1 MGREAPV
8 TADTFLSVPAC
19 DVSHLGEGV
28 DVVIVGAPDGTPC
41 TPGEASHARDAP
53 DAMRRSIKAAASDL
67 TRWDFDQ
74 NGPLLAKD
82 LTVRNA
88 GNIVTDPATPG
99 RNRENIRAAIR
110 AILDA
115 SAVPVLLGGDDSGR
129 FRSLK
134 HSKRTDRLPLFKLM
148 HISTGAKRETALR
161 YTFSSPMRRASE
173 MPLVE
178 RIVQVGIRGI
188 GASRKG
194 DLDDALH
201 WGARI
206 ISAST
211 WREASS
217 RLHSEGAR
225 CVITIDCDGLD
236 PSVIPGVL
244 VPQPG
249 GLSFTD
255 MMALFDGLATK
266 ASIEGV
272 DVVELVPSR
281 DVNEIGAFTAAR
293 KRVSVARAHY
303 SISVVR
309 RAQNSAYRVGGDCDW
324 GRSSPHKQ

>member
-8 TADTFLSVPAC
+8 TADTFLSVPPC

-148 HISTGAKRETALR
+148 HISTGAKRETAFDTR
-161 YTFSSPMRRASE
+161 SRA
-173 MPLVE
+173 
-178 RIVQVGIRGI
+178 RCGAQVKCPW
-188 GASRKG
+188 S
-194 DLDDALH
+194 
-201 WGARI
+201 
-206 ISAST
+206 SASFR
-211 WREASS
+211 WGYVAS
-217 RLHSEGAR
+217 AR
-225 CVITIDCDGLD
+225 RGKATSTMLCTGEL
-236 PSVIPGVL
+236 G
-244 VPQPG
+244 
-249 GLSFTD
+249 SFPRPACTD
-255 MMALFDGLATK
+255 MA
-266 ASIEGV
+266 
-272 DVVELVPSR
+272 
-281 DVNEIGAFTAAR
+281 
-293 KRVSVARAHY
+293 
-303 SISVVR
+303 
-309 RAQNSAYRVGGDCDW
+309 
-324 GRSSPHKQ
+324 